1 MGIENGTLLGIENGT
16 LPGGLEI
23 GSRHCGPRGGS
34 GATGAGAAAYR
45 PVNGRLS
52 QVACLGVVPI
62 QDSLRVRSLSP
73 CSLPVFR
80 LERLLLTQS
89 ILNCFKTMASDP
101 ERVLNGGVDR
111 EKTLRQRFRPGSPH
125 SALSFPGVL
134 VGHLDPVVAVLSG
147 SADSRQV
154 EFLAGTASLAAP
166 TEVSTLHCEW
176 SALSP
181 PGGPR
186 FRIVPRPC
194 LRSWIAIAP
203 EQDEK
208 GRPIVGKPCL
218 RRRSRGDS

>member
-1 MGIENGTLLGIENGT
+1 M
-16 LPGGLEI
+16 
-23 GSRHCGPRGGS
+23 
-34 GATGAGAAAYR
+34 
-45 PVNGRLS
+45 
-52 QVACLGVVPI
+52 VPI

-73 CSLPVFR
+73 RSLPVFR

-89 ILNCFKTMASDP
+89 ILNCLKTMASDP

-111 EKTLRQRFRPGSPH
+111 EKPLRQRFRPGSPH

-134 VGHLDPVVAVLSG
+134 VGHLDPVVAVLPG

-176 SALSP
+176 SALCPRGDPDS
-181 PGGPR
+181 GLCQGP
-186 FRIVPRPC
+186 VSG
-194 LRSWIAIAP
+194 SWIAIAP

-218 RRRSRGDS
+218 RRRSSGDS